1 VWSGSLPPLF
11 IIIDTWLF
19 NLLSFSLSHSTH
31 KHCHELQFEPSSQG
45 HPFELPRYS
54 YELCRK
60 SFVLR
65 RLYEFKWFFGSLFIF
80 LSVTIALIFFVFL
93 RVRLLH
99 VLDKMIV
106 RSIVVY
112 SCTSV
117 M

>member
-1 VWSGSLPPLF
+1 M
-11 IIIDTWLF
+11 
-19 NLLSFSLSHSTH
+19 
-31 KHCHELQFEPSSQG
+31 SSNG
-45 HPFELPRYS
+45 
-54 YELCRK
+54 
-60 SFVLR
+60 
-65 RLYEFKWFFGSLFIF
+65 FFGSLFIF
-80 LSVTIALIFFVFL
+80 LCVTIAFIFFVFL